1 MKTRGILAE
10 LGIPWAFAWLSRSK
24 HREDRPEG
32 QNSLVLWCF
41 TLPEPA
47 SPNFPSFAC
56 CFAATTGCD
65 CKEFTKQ
72 RSALWSKG
80 AQKTI
85 RSAWCTD
92 VYGVTVSFFSGV
104 SMHRG
109 GRRSSLM
116 RAHLRWDSSRAT
128 SRNLMS
134 CSCFMACQVGRW
146 FRFSLVL
153 VMIQTWS
160 LVTLDDWKC
169 LAHYGS
175 LVPLQ
180 ILQLSL
186 QRLDFNLSPLY
197 TLAEQLEQMD
207 FCSPCSQANQN
218 PIPSGFLHGFHKA
231 IVWILFQFFL
241 SPKCQVTCGICCTGA
256 TLRSDL
262 GGHVFPV
269 PDEVGGLS
277 IGQLRSGVF
286 GTNIGCCMVQI
297 PCYWLS

>member
-41 TLPEPA
+41 TLPKPA
-47 SPNFPSFAC
+47 PNFPSFAWC
-56 CFAATTGCD
+56 CFAVSTTGCD
-65 CKEFTKQ
+65 CSRTPKIWFVIKWCTESDKKCMVYVWPFRFFWGQ
-72 RSALWSKG
+72 YAPWRPQVQPDASASALRPKFCNLHIFLCRVHVLWRVRFEDG
-80 AQKTI
+80 LDLVL
-85 RSAWCTD
+85 WC
-92 VYGVTVSFFSGV
+92 
-104 SMHRG
+104 
-109 GRRSSLM
+109 
-116 RAHLRWDSSRAT
+116 
-128 SRNLMS
+128 
-134 CSCFMACQVGRW
+134 
-146 FRFSLVL
+146 L